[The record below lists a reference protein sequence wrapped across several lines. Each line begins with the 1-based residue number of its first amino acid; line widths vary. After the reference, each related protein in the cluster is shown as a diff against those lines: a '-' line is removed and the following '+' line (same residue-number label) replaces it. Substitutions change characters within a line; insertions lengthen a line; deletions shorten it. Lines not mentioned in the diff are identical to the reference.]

1 MSNRYYTPQK
11 QLQEL
16 ISIYRNYYGLD
27 QNKAI
32 VQIRKDA
39 LALRDPDLKREAKLA
54 AAWASIIKYNNS
66 SEAKMAKEKRLRMIG
81 GR

>member
-1 MSNRYYTPQK
+1 M
-11 QLQEL
+11 
-16 ISIYRNYYGLD
+16 
-27 QNKAI
+27 
-32 VQIRKDA
+32 QIRKDA

-66 SEAKMAKEKRLRMIG
+66 PEAKMAKEKRLRMIG